1 VVSNRQR
8 GLQWELTKGSR
19 VTPNRTKSAIGADI
33 FDLGHHLAQGES
45 VERTAEF
52 LMRRVDEVQA
62 KMRELR
68 IEPVALR

>member
-1 VVSNRQR
+1 MSQEPIKN
-8 GLQWELTKGSR
+8 LNEDKPWSDT
-19 VTPNRTKSAIGADI
+19 DI
-33 FDLGHHLAQGES
+33 FDLGHHLARGES